1 MDGEEIIS
9 PTPPPDKM
17 FRIALWLVAI
27 FGVAELAGLG
37 VFYAGKWRSEYV
49 AAHPKPVA
57 PAATPAPTAPT
68 VAEKTTPAPAA
79 TVPAAAVPAAA
90 VPPATTAQTTPST
103 AALSIAEKLLKEAT
117 ELRDKGDTTNALARL
132 QDAAQRDPKNANV
145 LAEMAMIYESIQL
158 YDRSNETW
166 KKIVEIGP
174 AAGPLY
180 ELADMKLKTGVTPPA
195 TTAPT
200 SATTGPG
207 LAGTSPLDAGT
218 TRNDADGIPDGS
230 SFGITEVTATDT
242 PDPDAETNM
251 KLKISVKARPNT
263 PIDHTKVKIQ
273 VFFYDTVDNKEV
285 VLTDA
290 DVSYEW
296 VTPHHDWKDTNP
308 EILAVTYVRA
318 KNKTSSDADL
328 AVAAASVTPPGTSKK
343 KPAATKPPAT
353 TADAGHRKYLGYI
366 VRIYYNEQLQ
376 SVRADPTKL
385 LNLFPPPLTAPQ

>member
-1 MDGEEIIS
+1 MDAEDLIS
-9 PTPPPDKM
+9 PTPPPDRM
-17 FRIALWLVAI
+17 FRIAVWLVAI
-27 FGVAELAGLG
+27 FGAAELAGLG
-37 VFYAGKWRSEYV
+37 VFYAGKWRAEYV
-49 AAHPKPVA
+49 AAHPKATA
-57 PAATPAPTAPT
+57 PAVTPAPSGPA
-68 VAEKTTPAPAA
+68 VAEKTTPAPA
-79 TVPAAAVPAAA
+79 
-90 VPPATTAQTTPST
+90 TTASGSTTQPSAST
-103 AALSIAEKLLKEAT
+103 AALSVAEQLLKQAT

-158 YDRSNETW
+158 YERSNETW

-174 AAGPLY
+174 TAGPLY

-195 TTAPT
+195 TTT
-200 SATTGPG
+200 TTGPG

-230 SFGITEVTATDT
+230 TFGITEVAATDT
-242 PDPDAETNM
+242 PDPDADTNM

-296 VTPHHDWKDTNP
+296 LTPRHDWKDTNP
-308 EILAVTYVRA
+308 EILAVTYLRA
-318 KNKTSSDADL
+318 KNKTSSDAAL
-328 AVAAASVTPPGTSKK
+328 AAAAASVTPPGSTKK
-343 KPAATKPPAT
+343 KAPAKKETATDVSAE
-353 TADAGHRKYLGYI
+353 AGHRKYLGYI
-366 VRIYYNEQLQ
+366 VRIYYSEQLQ
-376 SVRADPTKL
+376 AVRADPTKL

>member
-1 MDGEEIIS
+1 MDAEDLIS
-9 PTPPPDKM
+9 PTPPPDRM
-17 FRIALWLVAI
+17 FRIAVWLVVLFAA
-27 FGVAELAGLG
+27 AEMAGLG
-37 VFYAGKWRSEYV
+37 VFYAKKWRAEYV

-57 PAATPAPTAPT
+57 PVATPAPPTAPT
-68 VAEKTTPAPAA
+68 VAEKITPAPASTA
-79 TVPAAAVPAAA
+79 
-90 VPPATTAQTTPST
+90 ATTTTTTTTAAQTTPSA
-103 AALSIAEKLLKEAT
+103 AALSVAEKLLKEAT

-158 YDRSNETW
+158 FDRSNETW

-174 AAGPLY
+174 SAGPLY
-180 ELADMKLKTGVTPPA
+180 ELADMKLKTGVTPPG
-195 TTAPT
+195 T
-200 SATTGPG
+200 SAITGPG

-230 SFGITEVTATDT
+230 TFGITEVAAADT

-296 VTPHHDWKDTNP
+296 LTPHHDWKDTNP

-318 KNKTSSDADL
+318 KNKTSTEADL
-328 AVAAASVTPPGTSKK
+328 AAAAASVTPPGTSKK

-353 TADAGHRKYLGYI
+353 AADAGHRKYLGYI

-376 SVRADPTKL
+376 AVRADPTKL

>member
-1 MDGEEIIS
+1 MDAEDLIS
-9 PTPPPDKM
+9 PTPPPDRM
-17 FRIALWLVAI
+17 FRIAVWLVAI
-27 FGVAELAGLG
+27 FGAAELAGLG
-37 VFYAGKWRSEYV
+37 VFYAGKWRTEYV

-57 PAATPAPTAPT
+57 PAVTPAPSAPA
-68 VAEKTTPAPAA
+68 VAEKTTPAPA
-79 TVPAAAVPAAA
+79 
-90 VPPATTAQTTPST
+90 PATTTTSTTTTAQSTPSA
-103 AALSIAEKLLKEAT
+103 AALSVAEKLLKEAT

-158 YDRSNETW
+158 YERSNETW

-174 AAGPLY
+174 SAGPLY
-180 ELADMKLKTGVTPPA
+180 ELADMKLKTGVTPPP
-195 TTAPT
+195 APT
-200 SATTGPG
+200 TNTTTGPG

-218 TRNDADGIPDGS
+218 TRSDAEGIPDGS
-230 SFGITEVTATDT
+230 TFGITEVNATDT
-242 PDPDAETNM
+242 PDADAETNM

-296 VTPHHDWKDTNP
+296 LTPHHDWKDTNP
-308 EILAVTYVRA
+308 EILAVTYVRS
-318 KNKTSSDADL
+318 KNKTSSDAAL
-328 AVAAASVTPPGTSKK
+328 AAAAASVTPPGSTKK
-343 KPAATKPPAT
+343 KTAPKKDAATD
-353 TADAGHRKYLGYI
+353 TAGDAGHRKYLGYI
-366 VRIYYNEQLQ
+366 VRIYYSEQLQ

>member
-1 MDGEEIIS
+1 MDGEDIIS

-17 FRIALWLVAI
+17 FRIALWLVAA
-27 FGVAELAGLG
+27 FGAAELAGLG
-37 VFYAGKWRSEYV
+37 VFYAGKWRAEYV
-49 AAHPKPVA
+49 AAHPKPIA
-57 PAATPAPTAPT
+57 PAATPAPSAPA
-68 VAEKTTPAPAA
+68 VAEKTTPAPL
-79 TVPAAAVPAAA
+79 
-90 VPPATTAQTTPST
+90 TAPTASTQTTPSA
-103 AALSIAEKLLKEAT
+103 AALSTGEQMLKEAVD
-117 ELRDKGDTTNALARL
+117 LKNKGDTTNALARL
-132 QDAAQRDPKNANV
+132 QDAVQRDPKNAKA

-166 KKIVEIGP
+166 KKIQEIGP
-174 AAGPLY
+174 SAGPLY

-200 SATTGPG
+200 TTTTGPG
-207 LAGTSPLDAGT
+207 LAGASPLDAGT

-230 SFGITEVTATDT
+230 TFGITEVNATDT
-242 PDPDAETNM
+242 PDPDADTNM

-296 VTPHHDWKDTNP
+296 LTPHHDWKDTNP

-318 KNKTSSDADL
+318 KNKSSSDADL

-343 KPAATKPPAT
+343 KPAAAKPPAT